1 MLDLGLQI
9 HGLPLSALS
18 KELVPVVIGT
28 YKFPCGCLVDISGS
42 KKIISTPIPGKDGN
56 IKECAGFNDYVITIH
71 ALIQSLTFELVYD
84 ELNKI
89 IALWQ
94 MEESLRILCP
104 KTQLYGIEQV
114 IFESFD
120 HPETKAMEA
129 TEILTLR
136 FLSDTEFEVEIE

>member
-1 MLDLGLQI
+1 MLDLGFQI

-18 KELVPVVIGT
+18 KELVPVIIGT

-42 KKIISTPIPGKDGN
+42 KNIISTSIPGRNGN

-71 ALIQSLTFELVYD
+71 AVIQSLTFDMVYD
-84 ELNKI
+84 ELNRI

-94 MEESLRILCP
+94 MEDSLRILCP
-104 KTQLYGIEQV
+104 KTELYGIEQV
-114 IFESFD
+114 IFESFS

-136 FLSDTEFEVEIE
+136 FLSDSEFDVEVE